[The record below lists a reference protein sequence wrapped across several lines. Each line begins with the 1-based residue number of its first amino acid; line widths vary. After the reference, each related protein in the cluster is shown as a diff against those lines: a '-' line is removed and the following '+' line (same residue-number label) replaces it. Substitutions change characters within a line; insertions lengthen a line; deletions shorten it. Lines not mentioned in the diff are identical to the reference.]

1 MTHTNTNSNG
11 VYIREANIDDRFTLS
26 EVDYILGAIQVLER
40 EVSTAHSSEPQERL
54 LRMYTLL
61 ARAVADERQGK
72 VTMIGVP
79 DGY

>member
-1 MTHTNTNSNG
+1 MN
-11 VYIREANIDDRFTLS
+11 

-40 EVSTAHSSEPQERL
+40 EVSTAHSTEPQERL

-72 VTMIGVP
+72 VTTIGVP
-79 DGY
+79 V

>member
-1 MTHTNTNSNG
+1 MVHNNTNKHGANS
-11 VYIREANIDDRFTLS
+11 REASIGDRFTLN

-40 EVSTAHSSEPQERL
+40 EVSTAHSTEPQERL

-72 VTMIGVP
+72 VTTIGVSA
-79 DGY
+79 

>member
-1 MTHTNTNSNG
+1 MT
-11 VYIREANIDDRFTLS
+11 

-79 DGY
+79 E